1 MSRFYPVPLPG
12 NHYCMYL
19 IFDTETTGLPHNK
32 TAPLTDLENW
42 PRLVQIAWQVHSR
55 NGKLLSQHNYV
66 VKPDGF
72 DIPFKAEQVH
82 GISTQRALAEGHE
95 VNEVLTHF
103 VKDLTH
109 TKLLVGHNIEFDIN
123 IIGAEFI
130 RQGIDTQ
137 AFLSLQKLDTGI
149 ASIDFCQ
156 LPGGLGGKLKMP
168 RLSEL
173 YEKLFGKSFEDA
185 HDASYDVAATAE
197 AFFGLLRHKVV
208 APADA
213 TPVEEIVYE
222 APQLEAG
229 NSSKREKKKGSAY
242 TTDELKEGLTDD
254 PFCHLHLHSQF
265 SVLQAVPNVNEI
277 IARAKEQGMV
287 AVALTDFGNMYGA
300 FKFVSEALKHNIKPI
315 VGCELFISEERK
327 KLKFTKDNPD
337 KRYQQVLLAKNK
349 TGYQN
354 LAKLSSLG
362 FIEGL
367 YGIYPRVDKEL
378 IAQYKEGL
386 IASTGGLNSE
396 IPYLILHVGEK
407 QAEEVFVWW
416 HQLFGNDFYIEL
428 NRHDTREED
437 RVNETL
443 LKFAGKYDVKYFA
456 ANECFYLSK
465 EESNAHDVLLC
476 IKEGEFQ
483 STPIGSGRG
492 TRYGLP
498 NSNYYFKSQEE
509 MKSLFHDLPDSIKTI
524 SEIID
529 KVEIFELKRNVLLP
543 KFDIPKNFSSEDEY
557 LKYLTYE
564 GAKKR
569 YPELT
574 PEIKERIDF
583 ELETIKKT
591 GYPGYFLIVQDFT
604 GKAREMGV
612 SVGPGRGSAAG
623 SAVAFCIGIT
633 NVDPIAYDL
642 LFERFLN
649 PDRVSLPDIDIDFDD
664 EGRDKVLKYV
674 IEKYG
679 HNQVAQII
687 TYGTMA
693 AKSSIRDCA
702 RVMELPLAEAN
713 TIAKLVPERP
723 GTSLEK
729 AFEEVKELSELKK
742 GNDLKSQVL
751 KQAIVLEGSLRN
763 TGTHACGVI
772 ITPDELTKFVPV
784 STAKDSDMLVTQFDN
799 SVVESAGMLKMDFL
813 GLTTL
818 TIIKT
823 AIKNIKKRKGI
834 DIDIDAVPLDD
845 VRTYQLYQRGDTTGT
860 FQFESDGMQNYLRGL
875 KPDKFEDLIA
885 MNALYRP
892 GPMEYIPAFIARKHG
907 REPIKYDLPV
917 MEEYLK
923 DTYGITVYQ
932 EQVMLLS
939 QKLANFSK
947 GDADVLRK
955 AMGKKQK
962 EVLDKMKDK
971 FIAGCKSN
979 GHDERIAE
987 KIWKDWEAFAQYAFN
1002 KSHSTCYSLVAY
1014 HTAYLKANYP
1024 AEYMAAIL
1032 THSQNNLDNVTY
1044 FIEDCRKQGIEVLGP
1059 HVNESG
1065 VHFEV
1070 NKEGQIRFG
1079 LGAIKGAGEAAVEA
1093 IIAERDAHGNYKDIF
1108 DFARRLSQRA
1118 VNKKTFECLALSGAF
1133 DCFTE
1138 YHRRQ
1143 YMTAKDG
1150 DLSLTEKV
1158 IRYSAKMH
1166 QEEQS
1171 AQASLFGESTGTQMP
1186 APKIEPIE
1194 PFSEIE
1200 KLHFEKEVVGVY
1212 ISGHP
1217 LDNFRLEIDTF
1228 CTTSVTT
1235 LTDIENL
1242 EGKECKVGG
1251 IVSGVEHRMT
1261 KTGRPF
1267 GKLVLEDYS
1276 GKFEFMLWSDDYMK
1290 FKSYL
1295 MPGLFLFIEGGVI
1308 RKSWGDQNLEFKIR
1322 NIEILNELAAKR
1334 IQGVAL
1340 RCDLNSVSETF
1351 IHQMEKLCKKY
1362 SGLSTLTFYVR
1373 DQEENIQAELVSR
1386 TNRVKVNNELI
1397 KELKRITEVGVITD
1411 KAETRWLSESA
1422 AKSVLLEKPELGT
1435 ISPTFMLETETI
1447 E

>member
-1 MSRFYPVPLPG
+1 
-12 NHYCMYL
+12 MYL

-32 TAPLTDLENW
+32 TAPITDLDNW
-42 PRLVQIAWQVHSR
+42 PRLVQIAWQLHDSS
-55 NGKLLSQHNYV
+55 GKLLSQHNYII
-66 VKPDGF
+66 KPDGF
-72 DIPFKAEQVH
+72 DIPFKSEQIH
-82 GISTQRALAEGHE
+82 GISTKRAQEEGHDLNK
-95 VNEVLTHF
+95 VLAIFNE
-103 VKDLTH
+103 DLAN

-130 RQGIDTQ
+130 RQALDT
-137 AFLSLQKLDTGI
+137 AHFLSIQKLDTGI
-149 ASIDFCQ
+149 AATEFCQ
-156 LPGGLGGKLKMP
+156 LKGGIGGRLKMP
-168 RLSEL
+168 RLTEL
-173 YEKLFGKSFEDA
+173 HEILFGYAFEDA
-185 HDASYDVAATAE
+185 HDASYDVAATARS
-197 AFFGLLRHKVV
+197 FFGLITKKITK
-208 APADA
+208 PFNS
-213 TPVEEIVYE
+213 TPVEEIEYE
-222 APQLEAG
+222 EPNLELG
-229 NSSKREKKKGSAY
+229 NSTKREKKKGADY
-242 TTDELKEGLTDD
+242 TMGSINIELADK

-265 SVLQAVPNVNEI
+265 SVLQAVPNVNDI
-277 IARAKEQGMV
+277 VAKAKSQNMP

-300 FKFVSEALKHNIKPI
+300 FKFVSEALKHAIKPL
-315 VGCELFISEERK
+315 VGCEVYISEDRK

-337 KRYQQVLLAKNK
+337 KRFNQVLLAKNK

-367 YGIYPRVDKEL
+367 YGIYPRIDKEL
-378 IAQYKEGL
+378 IEQYREGL
-386 IASTGGLNSE
+386 IATTGALTSE
-396 IPYLILHVGEK
+396 IPYLILNVGEK

-416 HQLFGNDFYIEL
+416 HKLFGADFYIEL

-437 RVNETL
+437 RVNDTL
-443 LKFAGKYDVKYFA
+443 LKFAEKYGVKYFA
-456 ANECFYLSK
+456 ANECFYIEK

-483 STPIGSGRG
+483 STPIGTGRG

-498 NSNYYFKSQEE
+498 NSNFYFKSQEE
-509 MKSLFHDLPDSIKTI
+509 MKSLFSDLPEAIETV
-524 SEIID
+524 SEIIE
-529 KVEIFELKRNVLLP
+529 KIETYELKQNVMLP
-543 KFDIPKNFSSEDEY
+543 KFEIPKTFSTEDDY
-557 LKYLTYE
+557 LKHLTYE
-564 GAKKR
+564 GAKRR
-569 YPELT
+569 YPEIT
-574 PEIKERIDF
+574 SEIKERLEF
-583 ELETIKKT
+583 ELATIKHT

-623 SAVAFCIGIT
+623 SAVAYCIGIT

-664 EGRDKVLKYV
+664 EGRDKVLRYV

-679 HNQVAQII
+679 HTQVAQII

-713 TIAKLVPERP
+713 SMAKMIPERP
-723 GTSLEK
+723 GTTLAK
-729 AFEEVKELSELKK
+729 AFEEVKELNEIKK
-742 GNDLKSQVL
+742 GSDLKAQVI

-772 ITPDELTKFVPV
+772 ITPDELTKLVPV
-784 STAKDSDMLVTQFDN
+784 STARDSDMLVTQFDN

-818 TIIKT
+818 SIIKT
-823 AIKNIKKRKGI
+823 AIRNIKKRKGVEI
-834 DIDIDAVPLDD
+834 DIDKIPLNDLI
-845 VRTYQLYQRGDTTGT
+845 TYQLYQRGDTTGT
-860 FQFESDGMQNYLRGL
+860 FQFESDGMQNYLRSL

-892 GPMEYIPAFIARKHG
+892 GPMEYIPAFIARKNG
-907 REPIKYDLPV
+907 REPIKYDLPE

-971 FIAGCKSN
+971 FIAGCNTN
-979 GHDERIAE
+979 GHDERVAE

-1014 HTAYLKANYP
+1014 QTAYLKANYP
-1024 AEYMAAIL
+1024 ADYMAAIL

-1070 NKEGQIRFG
+1070 NNQGQVRFG
-1079 LGAIKGAGEAAVEA
+1079 LGAIKGAGEAAVES
-1093 IIAERDAHGNYKDIF
+1093 IIIEREAHGPFKDIF
-1108 DFARRLSQRA
+1108 EFAKRLSQKA

-1158 IRYSAKMH
+1158 IRYSSKMH

-1186 APKIEPIE
+1186 APKVEPLE

-1217 LDNFRLEIDTF
+1217 LDNFKFEMDTF
-1228 CTTSVTT
+1228 CTTSLTT
-1235 LTDIENL
+1235 LTDFDSL
-1242 EGKECKVGG
+1242 EGKECKLGG
-1251 IVSGVEHRMT
+1251 IVSSVEHRMT

-1267 GKLVLEDYS
+1267 GKLVMEDYS
-1276 GKFEFMLWSDDYMK
+1276 GKFEFMLWSDEYLK
-1290 FKSYL
+1290 FKSFL
-1295 MPGLFLFIEGGVI
+1295 MPGLFLFVEGGVV
-1308 RKSWGDQNLEFKIR
+1308 RKAWGDQSLEFKIR
-1322 NIEILNELAAKR
+1322 NIDLLNELATKR
-1334 IQGVAL
+1334 VQGLAL
-1340 RCDLNSVSETF
+1340 RLSVDSVSSALVD
-1351 IHQMEKLCKKY
+1351 KLGKMCKKNKGN
-1362 SGLSTLTFYVR
+1362 SNLTFYLR
-1373 DQEENIQAELVSR
+1373 DEGEGIQTELLSR
-1386 TNRVKVNNELI
+1386 EYRIKVNNEFI
-1397 KELKRITEVGVITD
+1397 RELRKVAEVGVVTD
-1411 KAETRWLSESA
+1411 KFETRWLTESA
-1422 AKSVLLEKPELGT
+1422 SKPQPLEKEEFGT
-1435 ISPTFMLETETI
+1435 NSPTFVLEPLEYEI
-1447 E
+1447 Q